1 MHHDIGQWAFWRGG
15 ALMTASKKKKS
26 DPTEAE
32 EEFNYSGQRFGKK
45 GRQVRENLLSAAR
58 ELMVEDPTTI
68 PTLTAVTAAAGVKIT
83 SVYRYYPDVNTLL
96 VDAMQPMVTEIEP
109 VTALVEAEWP
119 KGKEFQRSLEFSRA
133 LYEYWRDR
141 RGVLFV
147 RNSLAERG
155 DPRFVKLRLD
165 WARPM
170 LVALAD
176 KLSKA
181 HNRAGPDPRDM
192 ATARILIPGLE
203 RTLTMLLHSLS
214 LSPEVIGQ
222 DVPDPLATASEVR
235 EAFAHIVASLLN
247 HDYLEE

>member
-1 MHHDIGQWAFWRGG
+1 MAVTNK
-15 ALMTASKKKKS
+15 TAVTKKTKVQKPSS
-26 DPTEAE
+26 DNPQAETPETERE
-32 EEFNYSGQRFGKK
+32 YNNSGQRFGKK
-45 GRQVRENLLSAAR
+45 GRQVSDNLLQAAR
-58 ELMVEDPTTI
+58 KLMVDDPLTI

-96 VDAMQPMVTEIEP
+96 VDAMQPMVKEIAP
-109 VTALVEAEWP
+109 VTALMEAEWP
-119 KGKEFQRSLEFSRA
+119 KGKEFQRALEFSRA

-170 LVALAD
+170 LIALGE
-176 KLSKA
+176 KFSKA
-181 HNRAGPDPRDM
+181 HSRPVSDPRDV

-214 LSPEVIGQ
+214 LGPEVVGE

-235 EAFAHIVASLLN
+235 EAFAHIVASLMN